1 VVLDYLVTS
10 RARRVLLRLL
20 WAEGYEGNV
29 SELARKAGLSFA
41 VAHRELEAMHAA
53 SLARR
58 ERQGNRLVY
67 RANPEHSDAAL
78 VRALLKKRVDPPGT
92 GGAGAT
98 DEDVRGW
105 LHGVGA
111 PLGGPPV
118 RGRMPPLEQVF
129 AAALGVAHRDA
140 TVARVLPLL
149 LWQRR
154 QDLDLEELVR
164 VATRRNERHALGYFL
179 ELAGRLGEDKQL
191 LHVANRLRD
200 RRRSRA
206 RLFFDRPHG
215 PLALA
220 AVRRNTP
227 ALARKWGYLMNMN
240 LDSFASF
247 FAKHARR
254 S

>member
-1 VVLDYLVTS
+1 VLLDYLVTS
-10 RARRVLLRLL
+10 RARRALLRLL

-41 VAHRELEAMHAA
+41 VAHRELEAMNAA
-53 SLARR
+53 SLAVR
-58 ERQGNRLVY
+58 ERAGNRLVY
-67 RANPEHSDAAL
+67 RADPKHPDAAV
-78 VRALLKKRVDPPGT
+78 VRALLEERVDPPAADS
-92 GGAGAT
+92 AGAT
-98 DEDVRGW
+98 DDDVRAW
-105 LHGVGA
+105 LHAVGA

-118 RGRMPPLEQVF
+118 RGRMPPPEEVF

-140 TVARVLPLL
+140 TVARVIPLL

-154 QDLDLEELVR
+154 QELNLEQLVR

-179 ELAGRLGEDKQL
+179 ELAGRLGKDKQL
-191 LHVANRLRD
+191 LDVANRLRD

-215 PLALA
+215 PLAMA
-220 AVRRNTP
+220 AVRSNTP
-227 ALARKWGYLMNMN
+227 TLARKWGYLMNMG
-240 LDSFASF
+240 LDSFASL